1 MDIRILFLFF
11 AIFAIATTA
20 FSMGSKAAFWHEG
33 SAQITWPKAG
43 TLIDG
48 EAKNELVYDFHPSLD
63 GHHLR
68 IYVDGEPPV
77 VVREWRGSY
86 TLPLLGMGRHVI
98 CIKETNAMRSM
109 TGLSKC
115 VTVVAK

>member
-11 AIFAIATTA
+11 AIFAMAATA
-20 FSMGSKAAFWHEG
+20 FSMGSRAAFWHKG
-33 SAQITWPKAG
+33 SAQITSPKAG
-43 TLIDG
+43 DVIDG
-48 EAKNELVYDFHPSLD
+48 EAKNELVYDFHPSLE

-68 IYVDGEPPV
+68 IYVDGELPV

-98 CIKETNAMRSM
+98 CIREANAMQAM